1 MDSFRID
8 DARDR
13 DDLVAPH
20 NEGPRLALRAGDLR
34 VDEHVLDLLAPPG
47 AAVGLRLLAPELQE
61 RTDDAVLALG
71 LDPAGDAARYE
82 PVEDG
87 FDLVAR
93 GVPGRAQAIREEGV
107 ADPPQLVLGPPSAP
121 VDHDRAES

>member
-20 NEGPRLALRAGDLR
+20 NEGPRLALRAGNLR

-47 AAVGLRLLAPELQE
+47 EAVACAPGPYLKAWQLGFDAPPSPVNLAVQGDGRALEP
-61 RTDDAVLALG
+61 DAVVLA
-71 LDPAGDAARYE
+71 D
-82 PVEDG
+82 
-87 FDLVAR
+87 R
-93 GVPGRAQAIREEGV
+93 GQ
-107 ADPPQLVLGPPSAP
+107 PSAE
-121 VDHDRAES
+121 VESLRADG

>member
-13 DDLVAPH
+13 DALVAPH

-47 AAVGLRLLAPELQE
+47 EAVACAPGSYLKAWQ
-61 RTDDAVLALG
+61 LG
-71 LDPAGDAARYE
+71 LDAPGTPPDLALQRHRGALEPDAVVLPHGRQPGAEVE
-82 PVEDG
+82 PSRADR
-87 FDLVAR
+87 R
-93 GVPGRAQAIREEGV
+93 GE
-107 ADPPQLVLGPPSAP
+107 
-121 VDHDRAES
+121 

>member
-47 AAVGLRLLAPELQE
+47 EA
-61 RTDDAVLALG
+61 
-71 LDPAGDAARYE
+71 
-82 PVEDG
+82 
-87 FDLVAR
+87 VAR
-93 GVPGRAQAIREEGV
+93 APGSYLKAW
-107 ADPPQLVLGPPSAP
+107 QLRFDAPSAP
-121 VDHDRAES
+121 ADLAVERDRRPLEPDVVVLANGGEAAAEIETLRAR